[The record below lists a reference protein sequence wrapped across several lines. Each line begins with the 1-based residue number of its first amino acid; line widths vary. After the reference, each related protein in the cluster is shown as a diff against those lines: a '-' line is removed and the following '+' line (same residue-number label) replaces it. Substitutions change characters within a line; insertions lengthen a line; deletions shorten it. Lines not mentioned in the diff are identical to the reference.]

1 MVPLTRERK
10 IILISG
16 IVLLL
21 AGAVYRFS
29 PRLPSFFGKSD
40 EVNFKEKELAR
51 YREVLQEK
59 RKVEMRLISVER
71 ELARIEA
78 GLLSQATAALA
89 AVEIENMLSDMIE
102 KEGTRLHSMRVLKS
116 EPTEKGEYM
125 TVPVEVKMMAT
136 IRHLKDVLFT
146 IKNSKKLLRVAS
158 IRIRLPNIN
167 RPEEIDCTMVVE
179 GLMMNGKR

>member
-1 MVPLTRERK
+1 MVPLNRERK
-10 IILISG
+10 IILICG
-16 IVLLL
+16 MVLLL
-21 AGAVYRFS
+21 AGAAYRFS
-29 PRLPSFFGKSD
+29 SSLPSFFGKSD
-40 EVNFKEKELAR
+40 EVSFKEKELTK

-71 ELARIEA
+71 ELARVEA
-78 GLLSQATAALA
+78 GLLSQATSALA

-102 KEGTRLHSMRVLKS
+102 KEGMRLLSMRVLKS

-125 TVPVEVKMMAT
+125 TVPVEIKMIAN
-136 IRHLKDVLFT
+136 IRQIKEVLFT

-158 IRIRLPNIN
+158 IRLRLPNIR

-179 GLMMNGKR
+179 GLMKSGKR